1 MPESGR
7 RLIVGQIPECP
18 IPPNRRVR
26 IIRSEHSVRQRDG
39 MHPENHESAAA
50 LAANNSTSE
59 LLRAWCE
66 HAEGSPMPIWIANS
80 AGVPVHF
87 NSGWKRFTHST
98 GNGELTAPTIHP
110 HDVSAVQ
117 SACRQFAL
125 VQQPFHIEFRLCPS
139 KGQYRWQSATG
150 VPILKDRATVAGL
163 VVTCIDIHARRPA
176 ESDHLHRPQLL
187 RQMELLAKIGA
198 WELDLTAMR
207 PILSDEVCRIHE
219 VEPGH
224 QPTLETAISYY
235 HPDARPIIAAAVQ
248 KAIED
253 GTPWDLELQF
263 ITARG
268 RAIWVRA
275 MGQVEDCDGPPQ
287 RLFGAFQDIT
297 ERKLTELALRSSE
310 DRFRTLIELGSDVFF
325 MLTPAGNVVYLSPNC
340 QRLLGYTSTELMGQ
354 PFELLVHA
362 DDAARCHDFA
372 ASLIATGTSGCI
384 EFRLRHQDGTFR
396 WRSCTASAMPAGPDG
411 QTMIVGAACDVTER
425 RQAQESVAA
434 SRELFQMVT
443 DSLEDFISV
452 ATPQRTSVFLSP
464 SCFRMLGYTS
474 EEFLIS
480 DFATRV
486 HPDDLPRVEAA
497 RLQNLQGQTT
507 RIEWRCRHREGHYLW
522 METSA
527 NPVQEANGKVT
538 FIVCCSRDI
547 TERKRLEAEFRQ
559 FTRELEASHAQI
571 EQQSAELRAVNLQAS
586 AANRAKSEFLANM
599 SHELRTPMTSVLG
612 FADLLLTDDDWSHSP
627 ENRTRAIQA
636 IRRNGEHLLT
646 IINDILDLSKIE
658 AGMMMVESVPTSVRH
673 LVADLVGTFQF
684 RANEKGLSLS
694 AECAADVPEYIT
706 TDPTRLR
713 QIVVNLVGNAIKFTE
728 TGGIRIVVRS
738 VAESL
743 TAEAQL
749 PMKLMFEV
757 IDSGIGIDPEHVSRL
772 FQPFTQADSSTSRR
786 FGGTGLGLTIS
797 KRMAEMLDG
806 NLTVTSELGR
816 GSSFVATI
824 AVGHCDALRPTTRNF
839 LEPAQQQIAAA
850 PRVYP
855 SLNGCRI
862 LLAEDG
868 LDNQR
873 LIAFLLQKSGAEV
886 MIADNGRVAVDL
898 VSVSRGG
905 GPAIDLILMDMQMPI
920 LDGYSATRELRQCG
934 DLTPIIALT
943 ANTMSGDRQLC
954 LDAGCDDYLAKPI
967 DRAALIEMVAQ
978 WHAKGERQTS
988 NAPDHALAPSAD
1000 AL

>member
-1 MPESGR
+1 MLASGR
-7 RLIVGQIPECP
+7 RSIVRQVSECP
-18 IPPNRRVR
+18 IPHNRRVR
-26 IIRSEHSVRQRDG
+26 INRSERSVRQRDG
-39 MHPENHESAAA
+39 MHTENHASAEPMDT
-50 LAANNSTSE
+50 NNSLCE

-66 HAEGSPMPIWIANS
+66 RAEGSPMPIWVADS

-87 NSGWKRFTHST
+87 NSTWQQFTHTT
-98 GNGELTAPTIHP
+98 GRGELSAPTIHP
-110 HDVSAVQ
+110 QDVAAVR
-117 SACRQFAL
+117 SACHQFAL
-125 VQQPFHIEFRLCPS
+125 VQQPFHIEFRLCRS
-139 KGQYRWQSATG
+139 QGHYRWQSATG
-150 VPILKDRATVAGL
+150 VPVLTERAEVAGL

-176 ESDHLHRPQLL
+176 EGDHLHRPQLL
-187 RQMELLAKIGA
+187 RQMERLAKIGA
-198 WELDLTAMR
+198 WELDLAKKQ
-207 PILSDEVCRIHE
+207 PIWSDEVCRIHE

-224 QPTLETAISYY
+224 QPTYEAALNYY
-235 HPDARPIIAAAVQ
+235 HPDARPIITAAVQ
-248 KAIED
+248 KSMEN
-253 GTPWDLELQF
+253 GTPWDLELPF
-263 ITARG
+263 ITAQG
-268 RAIWVRA
+268 RSIWVRA
-275 MGQVEDCDGPPQ
+275 MGQSEDCDGPPR
-287 RLFGAFQDIT
+287 RLFGMFQDIT

-325 MLTPAGNVVYLSPNC
+325 MLTPAGNVAYISPNC
-340 QRLLGYTSTELMGQ
+340 QRLLGFT
-354 PFELLVHA
+354 PAELLGKQFDPFVHPA
-362 DDAARCHDFA
+362 DIGKCREFLQ
-372 ASLIATGTSGCI
+372 SLLTSREPAVI
-384 EFRLRHQDGTFR
+384 EYRLRHKDGTYR
-396 WRSCTASAMPAGPDG
+396 WRSCTGTALPAGPDR
-411 QTMIVGAACDVTER
+411 QTMIVGTACDVTER
-425 RQAQESVAA
+425 RQAQETMEA
-434 SRELFQMVT
+434 SRELFQIVT

-452 ATPQRTSVFLSP
+452 ATPERTSVFLSP
-464 SCFRMLGYTS
+464 SGFRLLGYTA
-474 EEFLIS
+474 EEFLTS

-486 HPDDLPRVEAA
+486 HPDDLPQVEAA
-497 RLQNLQGQTT
+497 RLQNLQGQRT
-507 RIEWRCRHREGHYLW
+507 RIEWRCRHREGHFLW

-527 NPVQEANGKVT
+527 NPVQDASGNVT

-559 FTRELEASHAQI
+559 FTRDLETSHAQI
-571 EQQSAELRAVNLQAS
+571 EQQSEELRAVNLEAS
-586 AANRAKSEFLANM
+586 VANRAKSEFLANM

-612 FADLLLTDDDWSHSP
+612 FADLLLTDDDWSRSP
-627 ENRTRAIQA
+627 ENRIRALQA

-658 AGMMMVESVPTSVRH
+658 AGKMTIESVPTSIRH
-673 LVADLVGTFQF
+673 LVADVIATFQF
-684 RANEKGLSLS
+684 RADDSGLSLI
-694 AECAADVPEYIT
+694 AECAADVPEFIG

-713 QIVVNLVGNAIKFTE
+713 QILVNLVGNAIKFTE
-728 TGGIRIVVRS
+728 TGGIRVVVRS
-738 VAESL
+738 VAGSL

-749 PMKLMFEV
+749 AFEV
-757 IDSGIGIDPEHVSRL
+757 LDSGIGIAPEHVSRL

-806 NLTVTSELGR
+806 NLTVTSELGC

-824 AVGHCDALRPTTRNF
+824 SVGRCDAQPPTTLNR
-839 LEPAQQQIAAA
+839 LEPAQPPIAAA

-855 SLNGCRI
+855 NLNGCRI

-868 LDNQR
+868 PDNQR

-886 MIADNGRVAVDL
+886 MIAENGRVAVDL
-898 VSVSRGG
+898 VSVARDR
-905 GPAIDLILMDMQMPI
+905 GPALDLILMDMQMPV

-934 DLTPIIALT
+934 DLIPIIALT

-1000 AL
+1000 AS